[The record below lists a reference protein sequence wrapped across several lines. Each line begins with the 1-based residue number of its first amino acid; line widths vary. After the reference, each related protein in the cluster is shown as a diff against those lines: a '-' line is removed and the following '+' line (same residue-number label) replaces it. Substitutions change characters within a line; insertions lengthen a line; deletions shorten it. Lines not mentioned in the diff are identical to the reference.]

1 LDATSRNLQKLHQAL
16 KPVTGNEEA
25 DAAVA
30 LLLRPANEELRILVV
45 KRVENLNDPWSGQ
58 MALPGGRREP
68 QDKDLKRTVIRE
80 TLEETGIN
88 LLERSRFLGELEVY
102 RSAVRP
108 GMRIIPFVV
117 LLENEPTVRLNG
129 KELEHFI
136 WVTPKHLMEN
146 RGNAKFSYGV
156 LPVYRIG
163 DNVIWGMTYFILTRF
178 MQLLQDTLPQV
189 P

>member
-1 LDATSRNLQKLHQAL
+1 LRKLFRTL
-16 KPVTGNEEA
+16 KPITGNEEA

-30 LLLRPANEELRILVV
+30 LLLRPAGEELRILVV
-45 KRVENLNDPWSGQ
+45 KRVENPADPWSGQ

-68 QDKDLKRTVIRE
+68 QDQDLKQTVIRE

-88 LLERSRFLGELEVY
+88 LLECSRFLGMLDVY

-117 LLENEPTVRLNG
+117 LLEYEPRIKLEER
-129 KELEHFI
+129 ELEHFI
-136 WVTPKHLMEN
+136 WVSPKQLIEN
-146 RGNAKFSYGV
+146 KGTAKFSYGV
-156 LPVYRIG
+156 LPIYKIG

-178 MQLLQDTLPQV
+178 TQLI
-189 P
+189 